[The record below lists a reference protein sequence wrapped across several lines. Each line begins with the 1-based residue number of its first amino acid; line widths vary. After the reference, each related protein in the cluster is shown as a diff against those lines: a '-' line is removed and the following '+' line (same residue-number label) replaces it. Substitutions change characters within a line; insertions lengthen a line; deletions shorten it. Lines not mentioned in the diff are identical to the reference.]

1 MKQTFLSGATLAAL
15 VMLVALPLV
24 FIVLQAIFPHFSA
37 GSLGDAFGG
46 IPALLADPQLPA
58 MLGGTLWIAAGVALV
73 SVMIGLPLGILR
85 GMFSLPLPR
94 LWDLLFLIPFLTP
107 PYISALSWMLA
118 LQSQGYLQQLT
129 GWQLNDLLFSR
140 SGIVLVMTFN
150 IFPVVYFA
158 VSRSLLAS
166 GTRLAVVAR
175 VHGASAWRA
184 FWHVTLP
191 MLSPALAAGTLLA
204 FTLAIEEFGVPAALG
219 SRAGVVMLTVGI
231 EKKLA
236 DWPVDL
242 PGAALLSLLL
252 MAVALFAWWLQRRLV
267 GEKEVTS
274 VTGKPGENHGASLGW
289 MMLPAVLAMAAVGGL
304 AVGVPAVSMML
315 TSVMGTLSGG
325 VSVENVTLRHFAALF
340 DQQGD
345 ALSALGTS
353 LSLALGSALIVG
365 ALGLLAA
372 WLVMVQKIKGRGM
385 VDALSLMPAALPGVV
400 VGVGLILLWNQPFW
414 PRSPYNT
421 LWMLLLSYCC
431 LLLPWPVRYVGSAL
445 RQLGPNLEPAARVH
459 GASPLQALRLIVL
472 PLANPPQMPPRTHRL
487 LLVEVAGERWIA
499 DVGFGGQTLTAPI
512 KLLADIPQQTP
523 HGSYRLVHEGDEW
536 TLQFNHHEHWQSM
549 YHFDLGRQYA
559 SDYVMGNFWSAHWPQ
574 SHFRHHLL
582 MCRHLP
588 DGGKMTLT
596 NFHFTHWENNHVV
609 EKIDFA
615 DVSALYEALQTRFGL
630 GVDDPKHGFSEAAL
644 AAVMAAFDT
653 HPEAGK

>member
-15 VMLVALPLV
+15 VILVALPLV
-24 FIVLQAIFPHFSA
+24 FILLQAIFPHFSA

-58 MLGGTLWIAAGVALV
+58 MLGGTLWIAASVALV

-94 LWDLLFLIPFLTP
+94 MWDLLFLIPFLTP

-191 MLSPALAAGTLLA
+191 MLSPALAAGMLLA
-204 FTLAIEEFGVPAALG
+204 VTLAIEEFGVPAALG

-274 VTGKPGENHGASLGW
+274 VTGKPGENHGALLGW
-289 MMLPAVLAMAAVGGL
+289 MKLPAVLAMAAVGGL

-472 PLANPPQMPPRTHRL
+472 PLVFPALLAAMLMVFAVASRELVTSL
-487 LLVEVAGERWIA
+487 LLSPAGTQTVAVFIWRQFEQGS
-499 DVGFGGQTLTAPI
+499 VGQGMAMASLTLLTGLVLMLTA
-512 KLLADIPQQTP
+512 LA
-523 HGSYRLVHEGDEW
+523 
-536 TLQFNHHEHWQSM
+536 
-549 YHFDLGRQYA
+549 
-559 SDYVMGNFWSAHWPQ
+559 
-574 SHFRHHLL
+574 L
-582 MCRHLP
+582 MQRR
-588 DGGKMTLT
+588 
-596 NFHFTHWENNHVV
+596 
-609 EKIDFA
+609 
-615 DVSALYEALQTRFGL
+615 TRG
-630 GVDDPKHGFSEAAL
+630 
-644 AAVMAAFDT
+644 
-653 HPEAGK
+653 

>member
-274 VTGKPGENHGASLGW
+274 VTGKPG
-289 MMLPAVLAMAAVGGL
+289 
-304 AVGVPAVSMML
+304 
-315 TSVMGTLSGG
+315 
-325 VSVENVTLRHFAALF
+325 
-340 DQQGD
+340 
-345 ALSALGTS
+345 
-353 LSLALGSALIVG
+353 
-365 ALGLLAA
+365 
-372 WLVMVQKIKGRGM
+372 
-385 VDALSLMPAALPGVV
+385 
-400 VGVGLILLWNQPFW
+400 
-414 PRSPYNT
+414 
-421 LWMLLLSYCC
+421 
-431 LLLPWPVRYVGSAL
+431 
-445 RQLGPNLEPAARVH
+445 
-459 GASPLQALRLIVL
+459 
-472 PLANPPQMPPRTHRL
+472 RTTGHRW
-487 LLVEVAGERWIA
+487 AG
-499 DVGFGGQTLTAPI
+499 
-512 KLLADIPQQTP
+512 
-523 HGSYRLVHEGDEW
+523 
-536 TLQFNHHEHWQSM
+536 
-549 YHFDLGRQYA
+549 
-559 SDYVMGNFWSAHWPQ
+559 
-574 SHFRHHLL
+574 
-582 MCRHLP
+582 
-588 DGGKMTLT
+588 
-596 NFHFTHWENNHVV
+596 
-609 EKIDFA
+609 
-615 DVSALYEALQTRFGL
+615 
-630 GVDDPKHGFSEAAL
+630 
-644 AAVMAAFDT
+644 
-653 HPEAGK
+653 

>member
-24 FIVLQAIFPHFSA
+24 FILLQAIFPHFSA

-150 IFPVVYFA
+150 IFPVVYF
-158 VSRSLLAS
+158 
-166 GTRLAVVAR
+166 
-175 VHGASAWRA
+175 
-184 FWHVTLP
+184 
-191 MLSPALAAGTLLA
+191 
-204 FTLAIEEFGVPAALG
+204 EFGVPAALG

-289 MMLPAVLAMAAVGGL
+289 MTLPAVLAMAAVGGL

-340 DQQGD
+340 DQHGD

-472 PLANPPQMPPRTHRL
+472 PLVFPALMAAMLMVFAVASRELVTSL
-487 LLVEVAGERWIA
+487 LLSPAGTQTVAVFIWRQFEQGS
-499 DVGFGGQTLTAPI
+499 VGQGMAMASLTLLTGLVLMLTA
-512 KLLADIPQQTP
+512 LA
-523 HGSYRLVHEGDEW
+523 
-536 TLQFNHHEHWQSM
+536 
-549 YHFDLGRQYA
+549 
-559 SDYVMGNFWSAHWPQ
+559 
-574 SHFRHHLL
+574 L
-582 MCRHLP
+582 MQRRTC
-588 DGGKMTLT
+588 G
-596 NFHFTHWENNHVV
+596 
-609 EKIDFA
+609 
-615 DVSALYEALQTRFGL
+615 
-630 GVDDPKHGFSEAAL
+630 
-644 AAVMAAFDT
+644 
-653 HPEAGK
+653 